1 MGWQPLLQHSP
12 ARRHWQPSDIYWAP
26 VTGPAHFT
34 QSMSGYAKVRLTSR
48 SALRHIIG
56 PQGLLLF
63 IHLINLAPLA
73 SVCRQKAEQGR
84 EQGRERGGLPLAHW
98 PPLLLLQEL
107 VWTGSSSG
115 PKSVANSSLLSNTL
129 GLST

>member
-1 MGWQPLLQHSP
+1 
-12 ARRHWQPSDIYWAP
+12 
-26 VTGPAHFT
+26 
-34 QSMSGYAKVRLTSR
+34 MSGYAKVRLTSR

-63 IHLINLAPLA
+63 IHLINLAPLT
-73 SVCRQKAEQGR
+73 SVCRQKA